1 MADRN
6 QKLESVLNDPES
18 DSVAVYV
25 LALALMY
32 HRVTGSYWKLLGSK
46 THYLDFYQ
54 HVVELRALLQ
64 EWTTDASSSTIF
76 MEHLPP
82 LFGQHMPE
90 DDCYQTAVSV
100 SERNR
105 VITVISY
112 ATASVLSLGHYG
124 FRGGALLQIKNAQLK
139 LHFSS
144 CVIV

>member
-90 DDCYQTAVSV
+90 DDCY
-100 SERNR
+100 
-105 VITVISY
+105 
-112 ATASVLSLGHYG
+112 
-124 FRGGALLQIKNAQLK
+124 
-139 LHFSS
+139 
-144 CVIV
+144 